1 MFEGVRCGPAQ
12 LMTQS
17 PGKIRPRL
25 QVSTATAWTN
35 HVGNEE
41 GHAVAPTLTALPL
54 RVGGLPSALLAAGA
68 HSAAVLSEHGRIL
81 DELELPVRP

>member
-1 MFEGVRCGPAQ
+1 MNAG
-12 LMTQS
+12 
-17 PGKIRPRL
+17 
-25 QVSTATAWTN
+25 TAWTN

-68 HSAAVLSEHGRIL
+68 HSAVVLSERGRIL
-81 DELELPVRP
+81 DELELPVGSVLATRLWSNLVQ